1 MPTSSLAP
9 GFLLASPPL
18 GDPHFD
24 RTVVLLAA
32 HGPEGALGFVVNR
45 AAPIHLGELLS
56 LAGYGDDESTLANLG
71 DTVYV
76 GGPVEPSSGW
86 LVTDAPQ
93 IVAGGVVAE
102 GQVLDVGDRLHVT
115 SSRLAFDAFHRAL
128 RDAWPR
134 APASRTLVVLGYS
147 GWGPQQLEGEIKGGA
162 WLPAPLD
169 LGILFDTPLEERWEA
184 AYRLLGLTPAA
195 AVGMAMGSGGEA

>member
-45 AAPIHLGELLS
+45 AAPINLGELLS
-56 LAGYGDDESTLANLG
+56 IAGYGDELSHTG
-71 DTVYV
+71 TVYV

-86 LVTDAPQ
+86 LVTDAPR
-93 IVAGGVVAE
+93 VPSE
-102 GQVLDVGDRLHVT
+102 GHVLDVGERLRVT
-115 SSRLAFDAFHRAL
+115 SSRLAFDAFSQEL

-134 APASRTLVVLGYS
+134 PPASRTLVVLGYS
-147 GWGPQQLEGEIKGGA
+147 GWGPQQLEGELKGGA

-169 LGILFDTPLEERWEA
+169 LGILFDTPLEDRWEA